1 MGAGFS
7 GGSLA
12 VFTALAPAG
21 AVAFA
26 VVTAFVLT
34 HGGLSSALRD
44 RMNHATI
51 VLLGVAWAGF
61 IASAT
66 HLGTPANALHAV
78 EGIGRSPLSNE
89 VVAVVAFLFFAGVY
103 WLYTYKLS
111 YSRRFADVLA
121 VSAIASCI
129 AMITLMA
136 VAYSVPTVA
145 SWDTWHAP
153 VNLVLSAFVG
163 GASLSSS
170 LLRAFSP
177 ETMRWCAALRRALPF
192 SILALTLGHAS
203 YAVFLSGVTNN
214 VACAADAVPFYGAL
228 IGVFTG
234 MALAG
239 WALQCMFSRSSGWRA
254 TVLDACGCALVLG
267 ALLVARLP
275 FYEAYLS
282 VGF

>member
-1 MGAGFS
+1 
-7 GGSLA
+7 
-12 VFTALAPAG
+12 
-21 AVAFA
+21 
-26 VVTAFVLT
+26 
-34 HGGLSSALRD
+34 
-44 RMNHATI
+44 MNHAMI
-51 VLLGVAWAGF
+51 VPLGVAWAGF

-121 VSAIASCI
+121 VSAIASCVGMV
-129 AMITLMA
+129 ALMA

-145 SWDTWHAP
+145 SWNTWHAP
-153 VNLVLSAFVG
+153 VNLALSALVG
-163 GASLSSS
+163 GVSLSSS

-177 ETMRWCAALRRALPF
+177 ETTRWCAALRRVLPF
-192 SILALTLGHAS
+192 LILALMLGHAS
-203 YAVFLSGVTNN
+203 YAAFLSGVTNN
-214 VACAADAVPFYGAL
+214 VACAADAVPLYGAL
-228 IGVFTG
+228 IGIFTG

-239 WALQCMFSRSSGWRA
+239 WALQRAFSRPSGRRA
-254 TVLDACGCALVLG
+254 AVLDACGCALVFG
-267 ALLVARLP
+267 ALLVARIP

>member
-89 VVAVVAFLFFAGVY
+89 VVAVVAFF
-103 WLYTYKLS
+103 
-111 YSRRFADVLA
+111 
-121 VSAIASCI
+121 
-129 AMITLMA
+129 
-136 VAYSVPTVA
+136 
-145 SWDTWHAP
+145 
-153 VNLVLSAFVG
+153 
-163 GASLSSS
+163 
-170 LLRAFSP
+170 
-177 ETMRWCAALRRALPF
+177 
-192 SILALTLGHAS
+192 
-203 YAVFLSGVTNN
+203 
-214 VACAADAVPFYGAL
+214 
-228 IGVFTG
+228 
-234 MALAG
+234 
-239 WALQCMFSRSSGWRA
+239 FSRECTGFTPISFPIPADSPTFWPFRRSHRA
-254 TVLDACGCALVLG
+254 S
-267 ALLVARLP
+267 P
-275 FYEAYLS
+275 
-282 VGF
+282 